1 MMEHRSSIFFSY
13 DVMSMRIA
21 LTLTI
26 PYVSLGLKQRN
37 CFHILHNFV
46 TLACINNLIIGK

>member
-1 MMEHRSSIFFSY
+1 MEHRSSIFFSY

-37 CFHILHNFV
+37 CFHVLHNFV